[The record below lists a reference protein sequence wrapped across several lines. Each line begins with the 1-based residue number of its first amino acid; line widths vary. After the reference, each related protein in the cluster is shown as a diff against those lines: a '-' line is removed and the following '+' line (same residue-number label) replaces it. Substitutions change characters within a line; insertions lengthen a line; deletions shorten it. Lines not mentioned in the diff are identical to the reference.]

1 MSRIHRDNGCPQ
13 ISDHDRTIHERRRK
27 EAEEMA
33 GTRRFAL
40 RMSLRLWRSCGR
52 SAGCSS
58 GLTPASLPTTHP
70 GDSETSDGARFSGTE
85 EELLAAFPELRG
97 CRV

>member
-1 MSRIHRDNGCPQ
+1 
-13 ISDHDRTIHERRRK
+13 
-27 EAEEMA
+27 
-33 GTRRFAL
+33 
-40 RMSLRLWRSCGR
+40 MSLRLWRSCGR
-52 SAGCSS
+52 SAGYSS

-70 GDSETSDGARFSGTE
+70 GDSETSDGGRFSGTK